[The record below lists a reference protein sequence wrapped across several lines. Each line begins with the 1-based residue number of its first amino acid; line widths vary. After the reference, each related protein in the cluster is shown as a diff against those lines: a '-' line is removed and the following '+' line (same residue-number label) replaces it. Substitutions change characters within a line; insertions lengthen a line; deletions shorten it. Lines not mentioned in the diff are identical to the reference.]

1 MNIMEWGHIMPHPG
15 AVPYD
20 DDTWFEAL
28 SGPLKASLRSLA

>member
-28 SGPLKASLRSLA
+28 SPPLKASLQKLA